1 MANKA
6 IGMFINTQK
15 SEDDFIF
22 QIPCQSCLSLWVERE
37 ERKKERGL
45 RPVVKSG
52 KVSSQVVVVVVV
64 VAGRC
69 CIELMV
75 QMAFLL
81 PAKLSCNKYL
91 CTKVKNWQGKR
102 QHSVKKATPVRSSSS
117 FSFSFSQNFHQVK
130 GAKHMCACVCV
141 GLPHSFSEI
150 KVSWLWKMENKYCHY
165 SLLQSSMDE

>member
-1 MANKA
+1 MANIA

-15 SEDDFIF
+15 FEDDFIF
-22 QIPCQSCLSLWVERE
+22 QIPCQSCQPPLSLSLSLGRE
-37 ERKKERGL
+37 GRENCRT
-45 RPVVKSG
+45 VVKSG
-52 KVSSQVVVVVVV
+52 KVSSQVVVV

-102 QHSVKKATPVRSSSS
+102 QHSVKKATPVRSRSSFS
-117 FSFSFSQNFHQVK
+117 FSFSFSQNFRQVK
-130 GAKHMCACVCV
+130 GAKRTYVCV
-141 GLPHSFSEI
+141 TSPFRLG
-150 KVSWLWKMENKYCHY
+150 N
-165 SLLQSSMDE
+165 QS